1 MNEQPQALK
10 TEIFADKQART
21 VRIEFTQGEQ
31 FTAFTFSKSDTHLLI
46 EGLQKAVNSIGN
58 RVKVVKS

>member
-1 MNEQPQALK
+1 MTDNPQLLPLK
-10 TEIFADKQART
+10 TEIFADKDART

-31 FTAFTFSKSDTHLLI
+31 FTAFTFSKRDAHMLT

-58 RVKVVKS
+58 RVKVK